1 MKPKNR
7 WPLIDRFY
15 CFLPT
20 QLSRSCKEC
29 PEISCFQFDRKNNI
43 DFLSRSCN
51 LLPKIL
57 PLLEY
62 AAPVWPTS
70 LLSERPWTYRKAKE
84 KFIRIIGLPVDAL
97 PSLSERRE
105 KLPLREIEAIIRDTN
120 HPCHL
125 HLVPVAHKHDN
136 STDIPIRMV
145 VARKTER

>member
-1 MKPKNR
+1 MQKVKPKNR

-20 QLSRSCKEC
+20 QLSRSCKKC
-29 PEISCFQFDRKNNI
+29 PEISCFQFDWKNNI

-70 LLSERPWTYRKAKE
+70 LLSERPWTYPKAKPKE

-125 HLVPVAHKHDN
+125 HLALSHMN
-136 STDIPIRMV
+136 MTILLTFLS
-145 VARKTER
+145 EWL